1 MLVITFS
8 LSGISTELSTAII
21 SSLLLIIVFP
31 EIFSFSD
38 STNIERN
45 VNIKI
50 LKSNNVFLFSTKTM
64 LEILNYSS
72 IFFL

>member
-8 LSGISTELSTAII
+8 LSRISTELSTAII

>member
-1 MLVITFS
+1 
-8 LSGISTELSTAII
+8 
-21 SSLLLIIVFP
+21 IIVFP

>member
-1 MLVITFS
+1 MLVIAFS

>member
-1 MLVITFS
+1 MLIITFS
-8 LSGISTELSTAII
+8 FSGISTELSTAII
-21 SSLLLIIVFP
+21 SSLLSIIVFP